1 MTIFNEPHGHVID
14 ANSGSVLRLFGI
26 AAAAFVLV
34 ILIFAS
40 VARVDSGHVGVLT
53 LFGRVT
59 GEVLPEGVHL
69 INPFKANH
77 ELSIRTQELKESASV
92 PSSEGLVMNLDT
104 SLIYHLNPEKAAEVY
119 QKIGPNY
126 MNVLVEPNLRAAIRE
141 ATASHTA
148 NALYTGEREMVA
160 KQIYDQL
167 TDKLGERGILVESV
181 LLRDIQLP
189 ATLKSSIES
198 KQQAEQEALAMSFRL
213 QKETQEAQRKR
224 IEAAGIRDFQQIV
237 AQGISPQLLEWK
249 GIEATETLA
258 KSANAKVVVI
268 GNQQEWVAADF
279 GAVGWARRS
288 GRTRRARCPPDSRR
302 DAGATVTWLI
312 FLKCGIWSSNFPA
325 STTAEAAALVAVRD
339 LSFSI
344 APGEVLGLVGE
355 SGSGKSVTSLAL
367 MRLLPPHARARGE
380 IRFGNGRRSS
390 DLLQMS
396 DAAMRPLRGS
406 QLAMIF
412 QEPMTALNPVMRV
425 GDQIA
430 EAVLAHHQVAKRR
443 GLEAGGGRR

>member
-1 MTIFNEPHGHVID
+1 MPIFTEGRGRVID
-14 ANSGSVLRLFGI
+14 SGSNPLIRLFAVGV
-26 AAAAFVLV
+26 AAFLIVVL
-34 ILIFAS
+34 LFSS

-69 INPFKANH
+69 VSPFKSNN
-77 ELSIRTQELKESASV
+77 EMSIRTEELKESASV

-126 MNVLVEPNLRAAIRE
+126 MAVLIEPNLRAAIRE
-141 ATASHTA
+141 STASHSA

-167 TDKLGERGILVESV
+167 AQKLGERGIAVESV

-189 ATLKSSIES
+189 SSLKVSIEA
-198 KQQAEQEALAMSFRL
+198 KQQAEQEALAMNFRL

-258 KSANAKVVVI
+258 KSGNSKVVVI
-268 GNQQEWVAADF
+268 GNSKN
-279 GAVGWARRS
+279 GL
-288 GRTRRARCPPDSRR
+288 P
-302 DAGATVTWLI
+302 LI
-312 FLKCGIWSSNFPA
+312 
-325 STTAEAAALVAVRD
+325 
-339 LSFSI
+339 
-344 APGEVLGLVGE
+344 LG
-355 SGSGKSVTSLAL
+355 
-367 MRLLPPHARARGE
+367 
-380 IRFGNGRRSS
+380 
-390 DLLQMS
+390 Q
-396 DAAMRPLRGS
+396 
-406 QLAMIF
+406 
-412 QEPMTALNPVMRV
+412 
-425 GDQIA
+425 
-430 EAVLAHHQVAKRR
+430 
-443 GLEAGGGRR
+443 